1 MVFHPPSWV
10 PQLPFDPPDS
20 IPIAE
25 FMQNEQYG
33 RYPISQSRN
42 PFTCG
47 VTGRTYAVNEFFA
60 RCDDLS
66 RAIAR
71 RMRWSPNEGTTW
83 DKVLAIFSLNSI
95 DWLTVC
101 YAIHR
106 LSGIVSPA
114 NAAYSAAELEH
125 QLKSSGAKTLVT
137 CVPLLEIALQAA
149 RAVGIPDD
157 KVFVFSLPGVDDSS
171 IRFKAVEDLIR
182 EGAQLPAL
190 EALRWTKG
198 QGARQPAFLCYSSGT
213 SGLPKAVMISHR
225 NVIANAMQHTAFDKP
240 ARARR
245 GITTQNTLGPL
256 PLSHIYGLVVVSHT
270 GPYRGDGIIVLPSF
284 EFEQYLGAIQ
294 RFRVA
299 QLIVVPPIIIRLL
312 RTQEVCQKYDL
323 SSVRFVYS
331 GAAPLGDETISDLK
345 KIYPQWTIGQAY
357 GMTETSTVVTST
369 SEDDVVNRS
378 SGSLIPGARLKLLAP
393 NGEEI
398 TEHDQPGELYVQA
411 PSVVLGYLNNEQATA
426 ETFVVHDD
434 GRWIRTGD
442 EGLVTLAP
450 SGNEHVVIVDRIKEL
465 IKVKGHQVAPAEL
478 EAHLLTHPV
487 VSDCAVIDT
496 PDERAG
502 EVPKAFVVKTPA
514 YAAKPDDEVAAAIVK
529 HVADHKASYK
539 WLRGGVEF
547 LDAIPKSPSGKILRR
562 LLRDKEKAKRGRT
575 GAKL

>member
-1 MVFHPPSWV
+1 MVFHPPAWV

-20 IPIAE
+20 ITIAD
-25 FMQNEQYG
+25 FMQSEEYG
-33 RYPISQSRN
+33 RHPTSLSRN

-47 VTGRTYAVNEFFA
+47 VTGRTYSVKDFFA
-60 RCDDLS
+60 RCELLS
-66 RAIAR
+66 RSIAR
-71 RMRWSPNEGTTW
+71 RLEWSPNDGTPW
-83 DKVLAIFSLNSI
+83 DKVIAIFSLNSI
-95 DWLTVC
+95 DWITLC
-101 YAIHR
+101 YATHR

-125 QLKSSGAKTLVT
+125 QLRSSGAKALVT
-137 CVPLLEIALQAA
+137 CVPLLDTALQAA
-149 RAVGIPDD
+149 HAVGIPDD
-157 KVFVFSLPGVDDSS
+157 KIFIFSLPGVEDMPRFTTVDS
-171 IRFKAVEDLIR
+171 LIS
-182 EGAQLPAL
+182 EAAKLPTL
-190 EALRWTKG
+190 EALRWTRG

-225 NVIANAMQHTAFDKP
+225 NVIANAMQHAAFDKP
-240 ARARR
+240 TRDRR
-245 GITTQNTLGPL
+245 GVTTQNTLGPL

-284 EFEQYLGAIQ
+284 DFEQYLGAIQ
-294 RFRVA
+294 RFKVN

-331 GAAPLGDETISDLK
+331 GAAPLGDETIGDLK
-345 KIYPQWTIGQAY
+345 KIYPSWTIGQAY

-369 SEDDVVNRS
+369 SEDDVVSRS
-378 SGSLIPGARLKLLAP
+378 SGSLIPGAKIKLLTP
-393 NGEEI
+393 DGREI
-398 TEHDQPGELYVQA
+398 TEHDRPGELYVQA
-411 PSVVLGYLNNEQATA
+411 PSVVLGYLNNEKATS

-442 EGLVTLAP
+442 EGLVTVAP

-478 EAHLLTHPV
+478 EAHLLTHPA

-514 YAAKPDDEVAAAIVK
+514 YESKPDAEVAAAIAK

-539 WLRGGVEF
+539 WLKGGVEF
-547 LDAIPKSPSGKILRR
+547 LEAIPKSPSGKILRR
-562 LLRDKEKAKRGRT
+562 LLRDKEKAARARQ